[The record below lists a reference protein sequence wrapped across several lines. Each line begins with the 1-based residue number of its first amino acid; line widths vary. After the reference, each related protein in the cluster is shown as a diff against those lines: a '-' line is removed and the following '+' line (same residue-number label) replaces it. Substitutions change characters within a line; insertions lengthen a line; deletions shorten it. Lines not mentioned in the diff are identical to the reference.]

1 MKKVEDHELIKKIAD
16 WTKHKKHHQIF
27 TTKMSR
33 MLKKILESVLSA
45 KESDEL
51 ISAFDQIGNIIIIRI
66 PDSLIS
72 KKKLIGETLLEQV
85 KSAKSI
91 FYQSSSVDG
100 EFRTRD
106 LEILAGDDKT
116 ETEYKESG
124 CRFFVD
130 VRNVF
135 FSPRLSSE
143 RTRIAEFVNN
153 DEVIVNMFGGVGIFS
168 IIAAKMKRCTVFNID
183 INPLAAKLCKKN
195 IAINKLVGNVI
206 SIEGDASQVINSQL
220 ENKSDRTLMLL
231 PEKSDEFL
239 DSAILSTKSG
249 GIIHYYSH
257 IHADKKSDAAKLS
270 EQHYMQI
277 TPVKSTILG
286 SKIVRPVGPRF
297 YQTVVD
303 VKIKK

>member
-1 MKKVEDHELIKKIAD
+1 
-16 WTKHKKHHQIF
+16 
-27 TTKMSR
+27 
-33 MLKKILESVLSA
+33 MLKKTLGSVLSA
-45 KESDEL
+45 KESNEL
-51 ISAFDQIGNIIIIRI
+51 ISAFDQIGHIIIIRI

-183 INPLAAKLCKKN
+183 INPLAANLCKKN

-206 SIEGDASQVINSQL
+206 SIQGDASQVINNQL

-249 GIIHYYSH
+249 GVIHYYSH

>member
-1 MKKVEDHELIKKIAD
+1 
-16 WTKHKKHHQIF
+16 
-27 TTKMSR
+27 MSR
-33 MLKKILESVLSA
+33 MLKKTLESVLST

-51 ISAFDQIGNIIIIRI
+51 ISAFDQIGHIIIIRI
-66 PDSLIS
+66 PDSLTS
-72 KKKLIGETLLEQV
+72 KKKLIGETLLDQV

-106 LEILAGDDKT
+106 LEILAGEDKT

-135 FSPRLSSE
+135 FSPRLSAE

-153 DEVIVNMFGGVGIFS
+153 DEVVVNMFGGVGIFS
-168 IIAAKMKRCTVFNID
+168 IIAAKMKKCTVFNID
-183 INPLAAKLCKKN
+183 INPSATKLCKKN
-195 IAINKLVGNVI
+195 IAINRLAGNVI
-206 SIEGDASQVINSQL
+206 SIHGDASQVISNQL

-303 VKIKK
+303 VRIKK

>member
-1 MKKVEDHELIKKIAD
+1 
-16 WTKHKKHHQIF
+16 
-27 TTKMSR
+27 MSR
-33 MLKKILESVLSA
+33 MLKKTLESVLST

-51 ISAFDQIGNIIIIRI
+51 ISAFDQIGHIIIIRI

-72 KKKLIGETLLEQV
+72 KKKLIGETLLDQV

-106 LEILAGDDKT
+106 LEILAGEDRT

-124 CRFFVD
+124 CRFLVD

-153 DEVIVNMFGGVGIFS
+153 DEVVVNMFGGVGIFS

-195 IAINKLVGNVI
+195 IAINRLVGNVI

>member
-1 MKKVEDHELIKKIAD
+1 
-16 WTKHKKHHQIF
+16 
-27 TTKMSR
+27 MSR
-33 MLKKILESVLSA
+33 MLKKTLGSLLTQ

-51 ISAFDQIGNIIIIRI
+51 ISAFDQIGDIIIVRI
-66 PDSLIS
+66 PDLLSP

-85 KSAKSI
+85 KSAKSV
-91 FYQSSSVDG
+91 FHQSSSVEG
-100 EFRTRD
+100 EFRTRS

-116 ETEYKESG
+116 ETEYKEFG
-124 CRFFVD
+124 CRFIVD
-130 VRNVF
+130 VRKTF

-143 RTRIAEFVNN
+143 RIRIAELVR
-153 DEVIVNMFGGVGIFS
+153 DEEVVVNMFGGIGMFS
-168 IIAAKMKRCTVFNID
+168 IIAAKKKKCTVYNID
-183 INPLAAKLCKKN
+183 LNPDAVKFCQKN

-206 SIEGDASQVINSQL
+206 SIYGDAPDVIRKQL

-239 DSAILSTKSG
+239 NSAISTAKNN

-270 EQHYMQI
+270 EQHYLEI
-277 TPVKSTILG
+277 TPIKSTILG

-297 YQTVVD
+297 YQTVTD
-303 VKIKK
+303 IKIEK